1 MTKYDASKKDDVTI
15 YKVDV
20 EAQKELAQRF
30 NIRGVPVLVYL
41 ENGKLITKEQGVK
54 SVQEIQLNVINY
66 FK

>member
-1 MTKYDASKKDDVTI
+1 LTKYDASKKDDVTI

-41 ENGKLITKEQGVK
+41 ENGKLITKEKGVK

>member
-41 ENGKLITKEQGVK
+41 KDGNFITKEQGVK

-66 FK
+66 FQ

>member
-41 ENGKLITKEQGVK
+41 ENGKLITKEKGVK